1 MEDKLIISYDD
12 CPPDVPT
19 LIVARKDKYDVT
31 MMKKLLGD
39 EAFGVYTYL
48 TGGADLKSVREIPKK
63 PINIHEE
70 HSEHL
75 WQRDKNGKID
85 VWAFEEGY
93 CNGPVCTRCWHSEC
107 VHCNE
112 EWETDPV
119 CDCVVDKDIC
129 PVCGSELIWKH
140 KYCHECGQALDWS
153 ESV

>member
-1 MEDKLIISYDD
+1 MTKEKMFESFDYILEQ
-12 CPPDVPT
+12 
-19 LIVARKDKYDVT
+19 LKDGYID
-31 MMKKLLGD
+31 LGFHDND
-39 EAFGVYTYL
+39 ELEAVEQ
-48 TGGADLKSVREIPKK
+48 AINRQIPKK
-63 PINIHEE
+63 PIHIHEQ

-75 WQRDKNGKID
+75 WQRNKNGEID
-85 VWAFEEGY
+85 LWAFESGY

-112 EWETDPV
+112 DWETDPV

-129 PVCGSELIWKH
+129 PVCGSVLTWKH